1 MSTWI
6 RGKLHQLVKEELNA
20 GKEIIICPYGEW
32 GMLLADLLEKAYGR
46 KNTIILDN
54 GLSKYNPDIHS
65 VEDLS
70 KYDTKN
76 MTLILTS
83 TSAKNSEEIQSQ
95 IKALG
100 INICIKNILE
110 LETEERSYKESYFRD
125 IKKILSCK
133 KVVGKELIRVG
144 SGEGDGGYIMIDD
157 FDHTMVA
164 YSCGIG
170 NDVSWDMDIA
180 NKGMK
185 VFMYDHTISRL
196 PRVHNNFIF
205 YNFGIGEG
213 SKCLPLGEILKKN
226 GHLDNR
232 DLILKMDIEGAEWEV
247 LNDISSDLLYN
258 FKQISLELHDICKW
272 EWRQKILK
280 VLQKIRMTH
289 QAVWIHGNN
298 AGQAEVANG
307 ILIPNLIEVTF
318 VRKDSYLLIDAE
330 CDFPMSLDLP
340 NLKYRNDFELGNW
353 GEG

>member
-1 MSTWI
+1 M
-6 RGKLHQLVKEELNA
+6 
-20 GKEIIICPYGEW
+20 
-32 GMLLADLLEKAYGR
+32 
-46 KNTIILDN
+46 
-54 GLSKYNPDIHS
+54 
-65 VEDLS
+65 
-70 KYDTKN
+70 
-76 MTLILTS
+76 
-83 TSAKNSEEIQSQ
+83 
-95 IKALG
+95 
-100 INICIKNILE
+100 
-110 LETEERSYKESYFRD
+110 
-125 IKKILSCK
+125 
-133 KVVGKELIRVG
+133 VGKELIRVG

-213 SKCLPLGEILKKN
+213 SKCLPLGEIKKKN